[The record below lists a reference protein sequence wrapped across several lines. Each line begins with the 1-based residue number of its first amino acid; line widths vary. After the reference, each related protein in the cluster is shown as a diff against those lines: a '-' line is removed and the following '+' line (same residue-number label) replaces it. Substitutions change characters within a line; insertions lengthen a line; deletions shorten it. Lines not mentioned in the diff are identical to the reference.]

1 LKRIVSMTTIILV
14 GVTSERPAKL
24 EIPVPPIR

>member
-1 LKRIVSMTTIILV
+1 MTTIILV